1 MRMRM
6 CVCVTAVRPGV
17 TAAQQS
23 TALCWVALGKQRE
36 LTVLYSDCPT
46 SPLTEKV
53 KKGVGRAQR
62 IKSEVRGGEKK
73 HRSRLF

>member
-1 MRMRM
+1 MCV

-46 SPLTEKV
+46 SPLMEKV
-53 KKGVGRAQR
+53 KKRAAGAKQ
-62 IKSEVRGGEKK
+62 IKKTS
-73 HRSRLF
+73 